1 MRETLQFAL
10 ISGYFENR
18 ALPQKKKKE
27 KARPYFEFVRSFELL
42 RELATSVLTNE
53 NCFDNKEKETLYFVK
68 RSTFRSMRKFNYFF
82 YYRFEI
88 RRELNNLR
96 FVILFIVLLFCKMK
110 LFEKKFVTFLYKN
123 SNEQCYESIIYMD
136 LSLFIVNYYSSKE
149 KIKMENS
156 FFIYKFSGIIIT

>member
-18 ALPQKKKKE
+18 ALPQKKKE

-82 YYRFEI
+82 T
-88 RRELNNLR
+88 
-96 FVILFIVLLFCKMK
+96 IV
-110 LFEKKFVTFLYKN
+110 
-123 SNEQCYESIIYMD
+123 SRYE
-136 LSLFIVNYYSSKE
+136 
-149 KIKMENS
+149 EN
-156 FFIYKFSGIIIT
+156 